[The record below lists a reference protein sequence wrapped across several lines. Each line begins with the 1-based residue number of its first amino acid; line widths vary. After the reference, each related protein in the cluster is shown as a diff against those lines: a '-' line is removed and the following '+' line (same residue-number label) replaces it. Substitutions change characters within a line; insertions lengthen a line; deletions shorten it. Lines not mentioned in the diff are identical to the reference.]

1 MTEGAIVTKGLTKDF
16 GHFRAV
22 DGLNLDIK
30 NGELFGLLGPNG
42 AGKSTTVR
50 MLCTLIEPSAGT
62 ATIVGYDVH
71 KQSDQVRRH
80 IGVVS
85 DGISLYRDLTIQE
98 NLKLLATLYEIPG
111 SQAENRIQE
120 LLDLFG
126 FKDKAKRMVGA
137 LSSGWTKKAM
147 ICGAL
152 LHRPSVLFLDEVT
165 SGLDP
170 QSAIALQDF
179 TRNLCDQGVTVIW
192 TTHYMGEPD
201 KICDRIAIMFAGRL
215 VKIGTP
221 DELKE
226 SISELSVVE
235 VESPS
240 LSIEQLR
247 KLEQKLRR
255 IDGAKM
261 KYENSIL
268 RVTAGRNEDLAEEV
282 ASALIGI
289 GARIRRINTKDPTL
303 EEAFISLT
311 GGEEEIDR
319 FLEGATQKK

>member
-1 MTEGAIVTKGLTKDF
+1 MAKDGISTEGLTKDF

-22 DGLNLDIK
+22 DALNLEIK
-30 NGELFGLLGPNG
+30 KGELFGLLGPNG

-50 MLCTLIEPSAGT
+50 MLCTLTEPTSGK
-62 ATIVGYDVH
+62 ATIAGYDLR
-71 KQSDQVRRH
+71 KEGDEVRRH
-80 IGVVS
+80 TGVVS
-85 DGISLYRDLTIQE
+85 DGIGLYKDLTIEE
-98 NLKLLATLYEIPG
+98 NLKLLATLYELPNG
-111 SQAENRIQE
+111 RAQTRIRE
-120 LLDLFG
+120 LLDLFA
-126 FKDKAKRMVGA
+126 FKEKTNRMVGA

-147 ICGAL
+147 ICAAL
-152 LHRPSVLFLDEVT
+152 LHSPSVLFLDEIT

-179 TRNLCDQGVTVIW
+179 TRKLCDQGVTVVW

-201 KICDRIAIMFAGRL
+201 KICDRIGIMFAGRL

-221 DELKE
+221 EELK
-226 SISELSVVE
+226 SSVIKLSVVE

-240 LSIEQLR
+240 LSTEQIQ
-247 KLEQKLRR
+247 KLEQNLN
-255 IDGAKM
+255 GARL

-268 RVTAGRNEDLAEEV
+268 KVTSDRNDDLAERV
-282 ASALIGI
+282 AAALIAV
-289 GARIRRINTKDPTL
+289 GAKIRRINTNNPTL

-319 FLEGATQKK
+319 FVESATQK